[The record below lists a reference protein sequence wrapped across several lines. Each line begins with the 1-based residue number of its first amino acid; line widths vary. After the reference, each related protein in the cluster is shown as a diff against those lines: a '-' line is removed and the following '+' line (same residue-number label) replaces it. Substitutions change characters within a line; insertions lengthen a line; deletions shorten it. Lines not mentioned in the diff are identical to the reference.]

1 MWQLCTLVKF
11 AFARNCGAMFPK
23 HPQPVA
29 PRREVATM
37 VARQRQ
43 DGAGPVDTKVIVME
57 RPQKKPPSTKIESS

>member
-1 MWQLCTLVKF
+1 
-11 AFARNCGAMFPK
+11 MFPK